1 MVRAGAWVAGAGGA
15 LFAALYLIAAILQQP
30 LGDHRIE
37 QTTKDTIPLH
47 YTDQSP
53 GRPQQF
59 STLTKEDIFSQCRL
73 TIHDPYSG
81 AINRTIEW
89 RDPLAGCQKGYE
101 PATQLVDGKISI
113 APRWTDKIGHC
124 RARCHEYA
132 SVRKYSPGP
141 WIELGPNDRVPM
153 ECDFVYAEC
162 LGLGGHIVDQYIHSQ
177 IVETEKRTYSSSD
190 FELPREDFG
199 PLPNVHIFLI
209 DSVSS
214 TQARRS
220 LPKTLDFLEH
230 QMGGVQ
236 FHHLNKVG
244 DNSRPNGYALFMG
257 KRVYEME
264 REALGGEDLKPEMS
278 YKQHC
283 HEYRD
288 EDAVIFKLYEKMGY
302 KTLYN
307 EEYLTGDMWSWPAT
321 CRGFEKQPTTHCYRP
336 IPATLLANE
345 KLRRGLPRKCI
356 EQHHLQYK
364 YHQQFLEAYQ

>member
-47 YTDQSP
+47 YT
-53 GRPQQF
+53 
-59 STLTKEDIFSQCRL
+59 
-73 TIHDPYSG
+73 
-81 AINRTIEW
+81 EW

-113 APRWTDKIGHC
+113 AP
-124 RARCHEYA
+124 
-132 SVRKYSPGP
+132 S
-141 WIELGPNDRVPM
+141 
-153 ECDFVYAEC
+153 
-162 LGLGGHIVDQYIHSQ
+162 
-177 IVETEKRTYSSSD
+177 TYSSSD

-214 TQARRS
+214 TQARRF

-230 QMGGVQ
+230 QMDGVQ

-257 KRVYEME
+257 KRVYEVE

-336 IPATLLANE
+336 IPATLLANQ

-364 YHQQFLEAYQ
+364 YHQQFLEAYQGRPKFGITWTGGLAHNDPNQLWHTDTFFEDFFRRNEKLLADAFVFFMGDHGPRIGQAKL